1 MVNEKLKMS
10 PQWTETL
17 AQFDT
22 GETCQFKVEN
32 GKGEKAKLRQIM
44 RTVSKNTG
52 KEFTTNTLLGGGFE
66 IKRIK

>member
-1 MVNEKLKMS
+1 MVNEKLIMW

-17 AQFDT
+17 AQFEA

-32 GKGEKAKLRQIM
+32 ETGEKAKLRQII

-66 IKRIK
+66 IKRTQ